1 MSMFRQVA
9 ALALLP
15 FVAVAFTFIPLNYG
29 TFTFST
35 SLHMTMTTVTP
46 PCTVGVVGSGYIC
59 LLTAKMAANKGYN
72 VWTIYPSGEEEN
84 FQQLLGTIPDN
95 LQLIAAS
102 NDSQWAPKLKDS
114 SALLIAVDADSP
126 MDVHTLEYLV
136 NPTSSP
142 NLKRVVAMSRN
153 LNGKDMGFF
162 VSASKR
168 AANAQVWDGS
178 TANEYKAFETTLK
191 HQVNM
196 LQKNAQY
203 TIVRAGTLKGGA
215 CGQDGEFDT
224 FALTKHFYTQM
235 QKDIV
240 NWQLLFDCKC
250 RGVVLKK
257 GDYMSGP
264 GAKAVFTSTSPDACA
279 GDSGRAGV
287 AEAMVKSL
295 SHQEAGNVDFG
306 IGTAESRTPPG
317 EQEWETLFGVL

>member
-1 MSMFRQVA
+1 MSIVLRVA
-9 ALALLP
+9 ALTLLP
-15 FVAVAFTFIPLNYG
+15 FVAAAFTSIPLKYG
-29 TFTFST
+29 TSTFST
-35 SLHMTMTTVTP
+35 SLHMAIVTP
-46 PCTVGVVGSGYIC
+46 PSTVGVVGSGYVC
-59 LLTAKMAANKGYN
+59 LLTAKLAASNGYD

-84 FQQLLGTIPDN
+84 FKQLLGTLPDN

-102 NDSQWAPKLKDS
+102 DDSQWGPMLQDS
-114 SALLIAVDADSP
+114 SALLIVVEADSP
-126 MDVHTLEYLV
+126 MDVDTLKYLV
-136 NPTSSP
+136 NPTRSP
-142 NLKRVVAMSRN
+142 NLKRIVAMSRN
-153 LNGKDMGFF
+153 LNGSDMGFF

-178 TANEYKAFETTLK
+178 TANEYRAFETALQQQVRTLQ
-191 HQVNM
+191 HHD
-196 LQKNAQY
+196 AQY

-215 CGQDGEFDT
+215 CGQDGEFDQ
-224 FALTKHFYTQM
+224 FLDKHFYAQA

-257 GDYMSGP
+257 GDCMPGP
-264 GAKAVFTSTSPDACA
+264 GAKAVFTATSPDACS

-317 EQEWETLFGVL
+317 EQEWESLFRAL